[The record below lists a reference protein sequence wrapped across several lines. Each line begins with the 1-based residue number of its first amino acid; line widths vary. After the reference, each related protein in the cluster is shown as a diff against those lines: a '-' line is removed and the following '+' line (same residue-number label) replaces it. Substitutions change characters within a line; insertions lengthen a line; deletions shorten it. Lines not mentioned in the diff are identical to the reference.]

1 MEKQEIYLTE
11 LENKQLKIIN
21 YYGSDNQIDI
31 LLEESAELVQAICKW
46 KRYYKSENSIDS
58 LGLLIEEMADVK
70 NIIQQLELNNEFIK
84 EGIERNIEYKI
95 DRELDRIGGYV
106 YANERT

>member
-1 MEKQEIYLTE
+1 MEKQEIYLTGIQK
-11 LENKQLKIIN
+11 KQSQIIN
-21 YYGSDNQIDI
+21 YYGSHNKIDI

-70 NIIQQLELNNEFIK
+70 NIIEQL
-84 EGIERNIEYKI
+84 
-95 DRELDRIGGYV
+95 
-106 YANERT
+106 